1 MKLRLILFFALLQN
15 CLSSN
20 SQVRLSFHITDT
32 LGNALSFSN
41 VVSVLERK
49 GATSDKAGYVYLQ
62 LAADDSILISTVG
75 YRKQIWPVAEIL
87 KTDTIRMVAD
97 VKELQNVRIINFNQF
112 KNFIEAGFFNS
123 HEPHSWQFMPG
134 SQFAI
139 FIKNPLQK
147 MSWVKRVKIK
157 MKSEGSCPIN
167 FRLRFLEWD
176 SINNSPGNDLIN
188 ESIIVPVEK
197 QKRHTIIDVS
207 KYHIVFLANG
217 FFVMLEW
224 LKEENPCSK
233 KIAEK
238 EVAGLHRDF
247 HTTIFATFKN
257 TDAPVFTNYLDKGWV
272 LLHPVHHDT
281 VLTPDVGIEGAY

>member
-1 MKLRLILFFALLQN
+1 M
-15 CLSSN
+15 
-20 SQVRLSFHITDT
+20 DT

-49 GATSDKAGYVYLQ
+49 GTTSDKAGYVYLQ

-87 KTDTIRMVAD
+87 KTDTIRMVAE
-97 VKELQNVRIINFNQF
+97 VRELQNVRIINFNQF
-112 KNFIEAGFFNS
+112 KNFIEAGFFNG

-139 FIKNPLQK
+139 FMKNPLQK
-147 MSWVKRVKIK
+147 MGWVKKVKIK

-176 SINNSPGNDLIN
+176 SINNSPGNDLIK

-207 KYHIVFLANG
+207 KYHIVFPTNG

-238 EVAGLHRDF
+238 EVAGLRRDF

-257 TDAPVFTNYLDKGWV
+257 TGAPVFTNYLDKGWV

-281 VLTPDVGIEGAY
+281 VLTPDVGIEGVY